1 LREHLCVIALVAC
14 KTEAVGSVFNHY
26 TRVRANLA
34 AFDDENGADP
44 WVEASADDGVLL
56 RTCGRRRC

>member
-1 LREHLCVIALVAC
+1 MYCSVTC

-34 AFDDENGADP
+34 AFADENNADP
-44 WVEASADDGVLL
+44 WAEASADDGVCCLL
-56 RTCGRRRC
+56 RERVVVRRRC